1 MHITAKI
8 NYACIAVMELAA
20 RHGSDRPVSI
30 REISE
35 KHRIPSQFL
44 VQILLQL
51 KRAGLIISTRGPSG
65 GYSLAGLPE
74 SVSLAQVIAATDGVS
89 QSSSLE
95 NDSETARVLSQ
106 TWQRINAIEQELLAE
121 TSFADLLEDVQG
133 QERMMYYI

>member
-1 MHITAKI
+1 MNITAKI

-20 RHGSDRPVSI
+20 HHGSNRPVSI

-65 GYSLAGLPE
+65 GYCLAGLPE
-74 SVSLAQVIAATDGVS
+74 NVSLAQVIAATDGTS
-89 QSSSLE
+89 ESSSLE
-95 NDSETARVLSQ
+95 HESETARVLSQ
-106 TWQRINAIEQELLAE
+106 TWQRINAVEQELLAE

-133 QERMMYYI
+133 REQMMYYI

>member
-51 KRAGLIISTRGPSG
+51 KRGGLITSRRGPSG

-74 SVSLAQVIAATDGVS
+74 NVSLAQVIAATDGAS
-89 QSSSLE
+89 PSSSLE
-95 NDSETARVLSQ
+95 NDSETVRVLSR
-106 TWQRINAIEQELLAE
+106 TWQRINAVEEELLAE
-121 TSFADLLEDVQG
+121 ISFADLLEDVQG
-133 QERMMYYI
+133 EERMMYYI

>member
-51 KRAGLIISTRGPSG
+51 KRAGLITSRRGPSG

-95 NDSETARVLSQ
+95 NDSETARVLSR
-106 TWQRINAIEQELLAE
+106 TWQRINTTEQELLAE

>member
-30 REISE
+30 REISD

-51 KRAGLIISTRGPSG
+51 KRAGLITSRRGPSG

-74 SVSLAQVIAATDGVS
+74 NVSLAQVIAATDGTS

-95 NDSETARVLSQ
+95 NDSETARVLSR